1 MTIKPPQQSISLNQ
15 LSAPHQFDMSY
26 PYCYQGPTCQLE
38 TFFTMKQPKQPALV
52 CLFYNIGVCAR
63 PIVAFS
69 GFYESHEPPSSGDA
83 RGRYRRIATAIEM
96 AIKVG
101 TFCIIAVLIVTLA
114 AAGAIRSEQSPDG
127 GVQWLLL
134 KPWNSSTGRC
144 VQYCTIAPPW
154 LSKQPA
160 MEVHLFAAATYF
172 DCCNRS

>member
-1 MTIKPPQQSISLNQ
+1 
-15 LSAPHQFDMSY
+15 
-26 PYCYQGPTCQLE
+26 
-38 TFFTMKQPKQPALV
+38 V

-114 AAGAIRSEQSPDG
+114 AAGAIRSE
-127 GVQWLLL
+127 
-134 KPWNSSTGRC
+134 
-144 VQYCTIAPPW
+144 
-154 LSKQPA
+154 
-160 MEVHLFAAATYF
+160 
-172 DCCNRS
+172 